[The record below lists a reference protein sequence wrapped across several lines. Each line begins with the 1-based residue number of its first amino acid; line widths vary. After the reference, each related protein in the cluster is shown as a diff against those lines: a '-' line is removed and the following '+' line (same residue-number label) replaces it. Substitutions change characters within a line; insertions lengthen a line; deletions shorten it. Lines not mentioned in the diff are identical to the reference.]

1 MTDFRSV
8 GFTDAA
14 ASYPRSK
21 LALAMFAAF
30 NGVTP
35 EQLPEAMRYFPN
47 EATERAW
54 TRVAEPCAADI
65 YERPDEEP
73 FPQPSRKDGGEPCGE
88 CGIQPGET
96 CDICGAAAL
105 SASGSDQL

>member
-14 ASYPRSK
+14 ASYPRSE

-54 TRVAEPCAADI
+54 TRVADAAVSFLAGSTASAKGCA
-65 YERPDEEP
+65 DE
-73 FPQPSRKDGGEPCGE
+73 
-88 CGIQPGET
+88 
-96 CDICGAAAL
+96 
-105 SASGSDQL
+105 